1 MITNPYIAEFI
12 GTAILLFLGNGIVAN
27 VSLNKTKAS
36 KQMTPWILI
45 TTAWGLAVFTA
56 AFITGQFSGAHLN
69 PAVTI
74 GLAFAGKFSTELI
87 CGYIIS
93 QLLGGIFGSWLVY
106 IIYIDHYRETSDESS
121 VMGTFCTSP
130 AIRNYKNNF
139 FSELMGTFILV
150 FGVLYMAKPNI
161 IIEGTSVE
169 NFGIG
174 ALEALPVGL
183 LVWVIGLSLGG
194 TTGYAINPARDLGPR
209 ITYQLLPRKNKISD
223 WAYSWVPVLGPLC
236 GGTLAGLLFVFLQYV
251 VAK

>member
-45 TTAWGLAVFTA
+45 TTAWRLAVFTA

-69 PAVTI
+69 PAVTL

-106 IIYIDHYRETSDESS
+106 IIYIDHYRETSDENS

-139 FSELMGTFILV
+139 FSELMGTFVLV

-236 GGTLAGLLFVFLQYV
+236 GGALAGLLFVFLQ
-251 VAK
+251 

>member
-1 MITNPYIAEFI
+1 MINNPYIAEFI
-12 GTAILLFLGNGIVAN
+12 GTAILLFLGNAIVAN

-69 PAVTI
+69 PAVTV

-106 IIYIDHYRETSDESS
+106 IIYIDHYKETSDESS

-150 FGVLYMAKPNI
+150 FGVLYMVKPNI
-161 IIEGTSVE
+161 IIEGASVE

-174 ALEALPVGL
+174 SLEALPVGL

-209 ITYQLLPRKNKISD
+209 ITYQLIPRKNKISD

-236 GGTLAGLLFVFLQYV
+236 GGALAGLLFVFL
-251 VAK
+251 K

>member
-69 PAVTI
+69 PAVTL

-87 CGYIIS
+87 CGYVIS

-139 FSELMGTFILV
+139 FSELMGTFVLV

-236 GGTLAGLLFVFLQYV
+236 GGALAGLLFVFLQ
-251 VAK
+251 

>member
-69 PAVTI
+69 PAVTL

-139 FSELMGTFILV
+139 FSELMGTFVLV

-236 GGTLAGLLFVFLQYV
+236 GGALAGLLFVFLQ
-251 VAK
+251 

>member
-1 MITNPYIAEFI
+1 MINNPYIAEFI
-12 GTAILLFLGNGIVAN
+12 GTAILLFLGNAIVAN

-69 PAVTI
+69 PAVTV

-106 IIYIDHYRETSDESS
+106 IIYIDHYKETSDESS

-130 AIRNYKNNF
+130 AIRNYKSNF

-150 FGVLYMAKPNI
+150 FGVLYMVKPNI
-161 IIEGTSVE
+161 IIEGASVE

-174 ALEALPVGL
+174 SLEALPVGL

-209 ITYQLLPRKNKISD
+209 ITYQLIPRKNKISD

-236 GGTLAGLLFVFLQYV
+236 GGALAGLLFIYLQ
-251 VAK
+251 

>member
-69 PAVTI
+69 PAVTL

-139 FSELMGTFILV
+139 FSELMGTFVLV

-236 GGTLAGLLFVFLQYV
+236 GGTLAGLLFVFLQ
-251 VAK
+251 

>member
-1 MITNPYIAEFI
+1 MINNPYIAEFI
-12 GTAILLFLGNGIVAN
+12 GTAILLFLGNAIVAN

-69 PAVTI
+69 PAVTL

-139 FSELMGTFILV
+139 FSELMGTFVLV

-236 GGTLAGLLFVFLQYV
+236 GGALAGLLFVFLQ
-251 VAK
+251 

>member
-139 FSELMGTFILV
+139 FSELMGTFVLV

-236 GGTLAGLLFVFLQYV
+236 GGTLAGLLFVFLQ
-251 VAK
+251 

>member
-69 PAVTI
+69 PAVTL

-139 FSELMGTFILV
+139 FSELMGTFVLV

-169 NFGIG
+169 NLGIG

-236 GGTLAGLLFVFLQYV
+236 GGALAGLLFVFLQ
-251 VAK
+251 

>member
-69 PAVTI
+69 PAVTL

-236 GGTLAGLLFVFLQYV
+236 GGALAGLLFVFLQ
-251 VAK
+251 

>member
-1 MITNPYIAEFI
+1 MINNPYIAEFI
-12 GTAILLFLGNGIVAN
+12 GTAILLFLGNAIVAN

-69 PAVTI
+69 PAVTV

-106 IIYIDHYRETSDESS
+106 IIYIDHYKETSDESS

-150 FGVLYMAKPNI
+150 FGVLYMVKPNI
-161 IIEGTSVE
+161 IIEGASVE

-174 ALEALPVGL
+174 SLEALPVGL

-209 ITYQLLPRKNKISD
+209 ITYQLIPRKNKISD

-236 GGTLAGLLFVFLQYV
+236 GGALAGLLFVYLQ
-251 VAK
+251 

>member
-1 MITNPYIAEFI
+1 MINNPYIAEFI
-12 GTAILLFLGNGIVAN
+12 GTAILLFLGNAIVAN

-69 PAVTI
+69 PAVTV

-106 IIYIDHYRETSDESS
+106 IIYIDHYKETTDESS

-150 FGVLYMAKPNI
+150 FGVLYMVKPNI
-161 IIEGTSVE
+161 IIEGASVE

-174 ALEALPVGL
+174 SLEALPVGL

-209 ITYQLLPRKNKISD
+209 ITYQLIPRKNKISD

-236 GGTLAGLLFVFLQYV
+236 GGALAGLLFIYLQ
-251 VAK
+251 

>member
-69 PAVTI
+69 PAVTL

-139 FSELMGTFILV
+139 FSELMGTFVLV

-209 ITYQLLPRKNKISD
+209 ITYQLLPRKNKIYD

-236 GGTLAGLLFVFLQYV
+236 GGALAGLLFVFLQ
-251 VAK
+251 

>member
-69 PAVTI
+69 PAVTL

-106 IIYIDHYRETSDESS
+106 IIYIDHYRDTTDESS

-150 FGVLYMAKPNI
+150 FGVLYMVKPNI
-161 IIEGTSVE
+161 IIEGASVE

-236 GGTLAGLLFVFLQYV
+236 GGALAGLLFVYLQ
-251 VAK
+251 

>member
-1 MITNPYIAEFI
+1 MINNPYIAEFI

-27 VSLNKTKAS
+27 VSLNNTKGS

-69 PAVTI
+69 PAVTL

-93 QLLGGIFGSWLVY
+93 QVLGGIFGSWLVY
-106 IIYIDHYRETSDESS
+106 IIYIDHYRDTSDESS

-150 FGVLYMAKPNI
+150 FGVLYMVKPNI

-174 ALEALPVGL
+174 SLEALPVGL

-209 ITYQLLPRKNKISD
+209 ITYQLIPRKNKISD

-236 GGTLAGLLFVFLQYV
+236 GGILAGLLFVYLQ
-251 VAK
+251 

>member
-1 MITNPYIAEFI
+1 MINNPYIAEFI

-27 VSLNKTKAS
+27 VSLNNTKGS

-69 PAVTI
+69 PAVTL

-93 QLLGGIFGSWLVY
+93 QVLGGIFGSWLVY
-106 IIYIDHYRETSDESS
+106 IIYIDHYRDTSDESS

-150 FGVLYMAKPNI
+150 FGVLYMVKPNI
-161 IIEGTSVE
+161 IIEGASVE

-174 ALEALPVGL
+174 SLEALPVGL

-209 ITYQLLPRKNKISD
+209 ITYQLIPRKNKISD

-236 GGTLAGLLFVFLQYV
+236 GGILAGLLFVYLQ
-251 VAK
+251 

>member
-106 IIYIDHYRETSDESS
+106 IIYIDHYKETSDESS

-236 GGTLAGLLFVFLQYV
+236 GGALAGLLFVFLQ
-251 VAK
+251 

>member
-139 FSELMGTFILV
+139 FSELMGTFVLV

-194 TTGYAINPARDLGPR
+194 TTGYAINPAIDLGPR

-236 GGTLAGLLFVFLQYV
+236 GGALAGLLFVFLQ
-251 VAK
+251 

>member
-139 FSELMGTFILV
+139 FSELMGTFVLV

-209 ITYQLLPRKNKISD
+209 IIYQLIPRKNKISD

-236 GGTLAGLLFVFLQYV
+236 GGALAGLLFVFLQ
-251 VAK
+251 

>member
-236 GGTLAGLLFVFLQYV
+236 GGALAGLLFVYLQ
-251 VAK
+251 

>member
-106 IIYIDHYRETSDESS
+106 IIYIDHYRDTTDESS

-150 FGVLYMAKPNI
+150 FGVLYMVKPNI
-161 IIEGTSVE
+161 IIEGASVE

-236 GGTLAGLLFVFLQYV
+236 GGALAGLLFIYLQ
-251 VAK
+251 

>member
-69 PAVTI
+69 PAVTL

-106 IIYIDHYRETSDESS
+106 IIYIDHYKETSDESS

-236 GGTLAGLLFVFLQYV
+236 GGALAGLLFVFLQ
-251 VAK
+251 

>member
-106 IIYIDHYRETSDESS
+106 IIYIDHYKETSDESS

-130 AIRNYKNNF
+130 AIRSYKNNF
-139 FSELMGTFILV
+139 FSELMGTYILV

-236 GGTLAGLLFVFLQYV
+236 GGALAGLLFVFLQ
-251 VAK
+251 

>member
-121 VMGTFCTSP
+121 VMGSFCTSP

-139 FSELMGTFILV
+139 FSELMGTFVLV

-236 GGTLAGLLFVFLQYV
+236 GGTLAGLLFVFLQ
-251 VAK
+251 

>member
-1 MITNPYIAEFI
+1 MINNPYIAEFI
-12 GTAILLFLGNGIVAN
+12 GTAILLFLGNAIVAN

-69 PAVTI
+69 PAVTV

-106 IIYIDHYRETSDESS
+106 IIYIDHYKETSDESS

-150 FGVLYMAKPNI
+150 FGVLYMVKPNI
-161 IIEGTSVE
+161 IIEGASIE

-174 ALEALPVGL
+174 SLEALPVGL

-209 ITYQLLPRKNKISD
+209 ITYQLIPRKNKISD

-236 GGTLAGLLFVFLQYV
+236 GGALAGLLFIYLQ
-251 VAK
+251 